1 MLSVVRSMPKT
12 PSVVLREKLR
22 LHNLEL
28 LDIYQFKDKDI
39 IRYKDRG
46 TNKVYLYFS
55 GKRVRDLVDP
65 KELDILVSEL
75 VKHARSS
82 Q

>member
-1 MLSVVRSMPKT
+1 MGMPKT
-12 PSVVLREKLR
+12 PSVILKEKLR

-28 LDIYQFKDKDI
+28 LDIYHFKDKDI
-39 IRYKDRG
+39 IRYKDRA
-46 TNKVYLYFS
+46 TNKVYLYLS
-55 GKRVRDLVDP
+55 KKHVRDLIDS
-65 KELDILVSEL
+65 KELDTLVDEL